1 MFKNYNYESKSEKHS
16 FDINNID
23 LSIANSIRR
32 IILTEIPVVGF
43 YGEDEP
49 SIDIITNTGPLH
61 NEFMKH
67 RIGLIPIN
75 VSEDITEIYKDDD
88 YKFELNVINDTS
100 TTINITTA
108 NFTGTYKDKDLTIN
122 ELKKLFPPN
131 HITKNNILIT
141 RLRAG
146 EELHL
151 IARAIK
157 RTAKTNASFSPVSLS
172 NFYFIEDKKE
182 ADKKDNILDKQRS
195 YVKNIYGDPTLLKFE
210 IESVNSLSYLYLFS
224 TAISILINKLKLLI
238 TNIEANEIMIE
249 PIPNNPFS
257 VNFHIENEDDSLGN
271 VIQSLIHNKYIR
283 QSNKH
288 KGINCSY
295 VGYICPHPLKQLMIV
310 RLTLDD
316 QTDVEKFKQ
325 FLIDNSYEI
334 IRELE
339 TINIEWIKFNQLN
352 AKKK

>member
-49 SIDIITNTGPLH
+49 SIDIIANTGPLH

-75 VSEDITEIYKDDD
+75 VSEEITDTYIDND
-88 YKFELNVINDTS
+88 YKFELNVTNDTS
-100 TTINITTA
+100 STINITTA
-108 NFTGTYKDKDLTIN
+108 NFTGTYKDVELTVN
-122 ELKKLFPPN
+122 ELKILFPPN
-131 HITKNNILIT
+131 PITKSNILIT

-146 EELHL
+146 EELNL
-151 IARAIK
+151 IARAVK
-157 RTAKTNASFSPVSLS
+157 KTAKANASFSAVSLS

-182 ADKKDNILDKQRS
+182 SDKQDNILDKHRS

-210 IESVNSLSYLYLFS
+210 IETVNNLSYLYLFS
-224 TAISILINKLKLLI
+224 TAIIILINKLKLLI

-257 VNFHIENEDDSLGN
+257 VNFHIENEDDTLGN
-271 VIQSLIHNKYIR
+271 VIQSLLHNKYIR
-283 QSNKH
+283 QTNKH

-310 RLTLDD
+310 RLTLDE
-316 QTDVEKFKQ
+316 QTDTEKFKQ
-325 FLIDNSYEI
+325 FLIDNCYDI

-339 TINIEWIKFNQLN
+339 SINTEWIKFNEKQ
-352 AKKK
+352 K

>member
-1 MFKNYNYESKSEKHS
+1 MFKNYQYEPKSEKHS
-16 FDINNID
+16 FDIDNID

-43 YGEDEP
+43 YGEDE
-49 SIDIITNTGPLH
+49 STIDITTNTGPLH

-75 VSEDITEIYKDDD
+75 VTEDITDNYIDND
-88 YKFELNVINDTS
+88 YKFELNVINDGS

-108 NFTGTYKDKDLTIN
+108 DFTGTYKNNHLTIN
-122 ELKKLFPPN
+122 ELKELFPPN
-131 HITKNNILIT
+131 PITKNNILIT

-146 EELHL
+146 EQLQL
-151 IARAIK
+151 TATAIK
-157 RTAKTNASFSPVSLS
+157 RTAKTNASFSAVSLS
-172 NFYFIEDKKE
+172 NFYFIEDKTE
-182 ADKKDNILDKQRS
+182 SDKKDNILDKHRS

-210 IESVNSLSYLYLFS
+210 IESVNNLSYLYLFS
-224 TAISILINKLKLLI
+224 TAITILINKLTLLI
-238 TNIEANEIMIE
+238 SNIEANEILIE

-257 VNFHIENEDDSLGN
+257 VNFHIENEDDTLGN

-316 QTDVEKFKQ
+316 QTDAEKFKQ

-339 TINIEWIKFNQLN
+339 KINIEWIKFNE
-352 AKKK
+352 KKK